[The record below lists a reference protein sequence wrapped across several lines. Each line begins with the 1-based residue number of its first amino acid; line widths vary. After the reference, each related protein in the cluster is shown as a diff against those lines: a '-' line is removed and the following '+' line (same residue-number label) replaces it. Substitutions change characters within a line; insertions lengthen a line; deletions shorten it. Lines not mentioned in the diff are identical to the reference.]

1 MKSNQPPVVV
11 LMIPLKNERHIAP
24 ILIDRLNIHFEHSIL
39 DFVFFIDDHSTD
51 ETYAFLV
58 EKSENYD
65 WIKIVQNEFLES
77 GYGSAVSFGINTMLD
92 QSITWAIIADS
103 DLTNSLEEIEK
114 LAVACLS
121 EKDASQIGVI
131 KGNRYWGSGTHM
143 MGLPVSRKTL
153 SIAANLVSRALSLN
167 VHPDPT
173 NGFRAINVSGYPKF
187 DTEAGFESIIQE
199 LYEVKLAH
207 LEVGIFNTTLNYDED
222 IRGKSSFRFEMSLIF
237 GYLSWLSKI
246 GQLRIFRK
254 SLK

>member
-1 MKSNQPPVVV
+1 MKSNQPPVVA
-11 LMIPLKNERHIAP
+11 LMIPLKNERLIAP

-51 ETYAFLV
+51 ETYAFLL
-58 EKSENYD
+58 EKSENFD
-65 WIKIVQNEFLES
+65 WIKIARNEFLES

-92 QSITWAIIADS
+92 QNITWAVIADS

-121 EKDASQIGVI
+121 EKDPSQIGVI
-131 KGNRYWGSGTHM
+131 KGNRYWSSGTHM

-153 SIAANLVSRALSLN
+153 SIVANLISRVLSLN

-173 NGFRAINVSGYPKF
+173 NGFRAINISRYPKF
-187 DTEAGFESIIQE
+187 GAEVGFESIIQE
-199 LYEVKLAH
+199 LYEVKLVN
-207 LEVGIFNTTLNYDED
+207 LEVGIFNTTLNYDQD
-222 IRGKSSFRFEMSLIF
+222 IRGKSSFRFEISLIF
-237 GYLSWLSKI
+237 RYISWLFKI
-246 GQLRIFRK
+246 GRLRIFRK